1 VRVQDL
7 LRAAAVCMAL
17 CCELH
22 AQRGPG
28 PAVPSLPLPPQPPR
42 NISPN
47 VPPSAQPNAQPNATA
62 PAQAVPSG
70 PPTVFGGLNL
80 DNVSLTEVINLLA
93 QKLKINYILD
103 PRVKGGI
110 ILNTYGET
118 KDIDAQSLL
127 EAILRINGFG
137 MVKQGD
143 LYRIV
148 PLTDISHL
156 PIPPEMKTDPATIPE
171 DDRTML
177 NLVFLKYITAD
188 ELAKVLIPFQGENA
202 GIYVYSP
209 ANLLL
214 MLDSQRSMRR
224 TMQLVAMFDSD
235 TLVNQRV
242 HVFNVKNGRPTDVAK
257 ELENISKAMSF
268 STKDSPIKFLPID
281 RINTIIAVA
290 PNPGAFKEVEEWLA
304 KLDVPIKP
312 SAGGIKDYV
321 YRVRYGDAVSIACSI
336 QALYGQ
342 LAGFGS
348 AYGYPGGQNAIQA
361 CMGTIGAGGGNTT
374 YGGGPLPNGGFGN
387 AIGGAGGYGGG
398 FGGGGA
404 YGSQYGGAYGGA
416 SPYGAGAYGG
426 AYGAPGAY
434 GGAAPFAGGPGA
446 GLPNAAG
453 APGAAGDL
461 TGQYLGNAQV
471 GFAQTRGPRVVA
483 NPINNTLLIQAT
495 PQEYEEIQQLLK
507 ELDIPPRQVLIE
519 AKIYSVDLTHA
530 FSSEVTAQLQTLSGT
545 APPIGGSS
553 STSSTSTSTSTS
565 SGSAGS
571 TSTGTSSSGT
581 GTAITSTAASLL
593 SAFSGGGAALT
604 ASMLVGKSRALSGI
618 VSLMETQSNA
628 KVISTPSIIAT
639 DSIPAS
645 INVGTTV
652 PTLQGSITSAIG
664 GGVTNSIGSAS
675 TGVGLTITARV
686 TPSGIVTLI
695 INQSVSDP
703 AATTTSSIGSPSFAT
718 KNISTQVTVQDG
730 DTIAIG
736 GQIQESTTSSLGGIP
751 LLDRIPVLG
760 ALFGSRSYS
769 KERTELIMFITPH
782 VIFDS
787 NQLLDASDDLKD
799 QIKVLRKDIKE

>member
-1 VRVQDL
+1 
-7 LRAAAVCMAL
+7 M
-17 CCELH
+17 
-22 AQRGPG
+22 
-28 PAVPSLPLPPQPPR
+28 PQTAPPPR
-42 NISPN
+42 AIQAPN
-47 VPPSAQPNAQPNATA
+47 AGSNAPRNAPPNAQPDATA
-62 PAQAVPSG
+62 PAQAAHSG

-148 PLTDISHL
+148 PLSDISHL
-156 PIPPEMKTDPATIPE
+156 PLPPEMKTDPATIPE

-188 ELAKVLIPFQGENA
+188 ELAKVLTPFQGENA

-242 HVFNVKNGRPTDVAK
+242 HVFAVKNGRPSDVAK

-348 AYGYPGGQNAIQA
+348 GFGYPGGQNAILA
-361 CMGTIGAGGGNTT
+361 CMGNVGSGAGNTT

-387 AIGGAGGYGGG
+387 AIGGGGGYGGG

-404 YGSQYGGAYGGA
+404 YGSQYGGGYGGGYGA

-426 AYGAPGAY
+426 GYGAPGAY
-434 GGAAPFAGGPGA
+434 GGAPFVGGAGAAVPNAPGA
-446 GLPNAAG
+446 PA
-453 APGAAGDL
+453 GAAGDL

-495 PQEYEEIQQLLK
+495 PQEYEEIQQLLR

-519 AKIYSVDLTHA
+519 AKIYSVDLSHA

-553 STSSTSTSTSTS
+553 STSSTPAA
-565 SGSAGS
+565 SAGS
-571 TSTGTSSSGT
+571 TSTGTSTTGSSGT

-593 SAFSGGGAALT
+593 AAFSGGGAALT

-618 VSLMETQSNA
+618 VSLMESQSNA

-703 AATTTSSIGSPSFAT
+703 TATSTSSIGSPSFAT